1 MSKLDASTMDITE
14 VVVDMKRVSKTVKG
28 GRVMKLQAI
37 VVVGDK
43 NGHVGCGIGKASDY
57 SDAIKKGIED
67 AKKNMVEI
75 SLKDTTI
82 PHEIVGTFRASN
94 VLLKPA
100 PEGTGVIAGGP
111 VRAVVELA
119 GIKDIRTKSL
129 GSNNKVNVVKATI
142 EGLKN
147 IRTAESVAKT
157 RGLTVEEIL
166 G

>member
-1 MSKLDASTMDITE
+1 MSKIDASTLDITE

-82 PHEIVGTFRASN
+82 PHEIVGNFRASN

-100 PEGTGVIAGGP
+100 PEGTGVIAGGA

-147 IRTAESVAKT
+147 IRTAEDVAKT
-157 RGLTVEEIL
+157 RGITVEELL

>member
-1 MSKLDASTMDITE
+1 MSKIDTSAMEITE
-14 VVVDMKRVSKTVKG
+14 QVVDIKRVSKTVKG
-28 GRVMKLQAI
+28 GRIMKLQAI

-67 AKKNMVEI
+67 AKKNMVAI
-75 SLKDTTI
+75 SMKDTTI
-82 PHEIVGTFRASN
+82 PHEIIGKFRASD

-100 PEGTGVIAGGP
+100 PQGTGVIAGGA

-142 EGLKN
+142 EGLKS
-147 IRTAESVAKT
+147 IRTVQQVSDT
-157 RGLTVEEIL
+157 RGKSVEEIL